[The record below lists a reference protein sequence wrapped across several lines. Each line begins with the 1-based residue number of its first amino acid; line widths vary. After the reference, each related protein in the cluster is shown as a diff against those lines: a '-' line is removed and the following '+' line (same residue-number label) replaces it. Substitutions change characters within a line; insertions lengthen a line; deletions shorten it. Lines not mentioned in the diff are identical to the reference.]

1 MESLVRLATAFIV
14 APLFVGLVGCTA
26 EPPQMGAG
34 TAADS
39 SGNHPPVVHSLSL
52 FPDPIVRQGVVT
64 AVVETKDVDQ
74 DEVQL
79 RFRWVVNDAP
89 VPGESSATFNPA
101 GVKRGDRLTVEVTPY
116 DGKVEGKPTR
126 AADRVVGNTPPAVRA
141 VVLEPNGAKA
151 GDPIKATV
159 DGNDVD
165 GDAVR
170 YTYRWLRNNQVAS
183 EGEQDSLDT
192 TGFLRDDVVAVAV
205 IPHDRDTQ
213 GKEVM
218 SQPVT
223 LANRPPKFTS
233 TAPVSVAQGQFNYA
247 VTAVDPEN
255 DPVTYV
261 LEAAPPGMTIDE
273 RTGRIQWAIPA
284 ASAGSYPV
292 KVVVKD
298 SREGWASQEFD
309 VSLKPSSSS

>member
-1 MESLVRLATAFIV
+1 MSLNRGFWRLCHA
-14 APLFVGLVGCTA
+14 CA
-26 EPPQMGAG
+26 EDILGVTELCRGGPGKRCGKRRKWLIYMKFP
-34 TAADS
+34 
-39 SGNHPPVVHSLSL
+39 SG
-52 FPDPIVRQGVVT
+52 
-64 AVVETKDVDQ
+64 DV
-74 DEVQL
+74 
-79 RFRWVVNDAP
+79 
-89 VPGESSATFNPA
+89 
-101 GVKRGDRLTVEVTPY
+101 
-116 DGKVEGKPTR
+116 
-126 AADRVVGNTPPAVRA
+126 
-141 VVLEPNGAKA
+141 
-151 GDPIKATV
+151 
-159 DGNDVD
+159 
-165 GDAVR
+165 VR

-205 IPHDRDTQ
+205 IPHDKDIQ

-233 TAPVSVAQGQFNYA
+233 TAPASVAQGQFNYG

-255 DPVTYV
+255 DPVAFL

-273 RTGRIQWAIPA
+273 RNGHIQWAVPSA
-284 ASAGSYPV
+284 ATGSYHV

-309 VSLKPSSSS
+309 VSLIPSPSS

>member
-1 MESLVRLATAFIV
+1 MEGLVRLATAFIL
-14 APLFVGLVGCTA
+14 APLLVGFVGCTA

-39 SGNHPPVVHSLSL
+39 NGNHPPVVHSISL
-52 FPDPIVRQGVVT
+52 VPDLIVRQGVVT
-64 AVVETKDVDQ
+64 AVVETKDADQ

-79 RFRWVVNDAP
+79 RFRWLVNDIP
-89 VPGESSATFNPA
+89 LPGQSSSTLNLE
-101 GVKRGDRLTVEVTPY
+101 GLKRGDRLTVEVTPY
-116 DGKVEGKPTR
+116 DGKAEGTSAR
-126 AADRVVGNTPPAVRA
+126 VADRMVGNTPPVVRA
-141 VVLEPNGAKA
+141 VVLEPSGVKA

-159 DGNDVD
+159 DGSDMD

-170 YTYRWLRNNQVAS
+170 YTYRWLRNSQVVS
-183 EGEQDSLDT
+183 EGEQDSLNT
-192 TGFLRDDVVAVAV
+192 EGFSRDDVVAVAI
-205 IPHDRDTQ
+205 IPHDSNTQ

-233 TAPVSVAQGQFNYA
+233 TAPASMAQGKFSYA

-255 DPVTYV
+255 DPVTFL
-261 LEAAPPGMTIDE
+261 LEAAPPGMTIDDHN
-273 RTGRIQWAIPA
+273 GHIQWAVPA
-284 ASAGSYPV
+284 ATTGSYRV
-292 KVVVKD
+292 KVVIKD

-309 VSLKPSSSS
+309 VSLKPS

>member
-1 MESLVRLATAFIV
+1 MRLAAACIL
-14 APLFVGLVGCTA
+14 APLLVGLVGCTA
-26 EPPQMGAG
+26 EPPQMG
-34 TAADS
+34 TDSAADS
-39 SGNHPPVVHSLSL
+39 SENHPPVIHSLSL
-52 FPDPIVRQGVVT
+52 VPNAIVRQGVVS
-64 AVVETKDVDQ
+64 AVVETKDPDQ

-79 RFRWVVNDAP
+79 RFRWLVNDAP
-89 VPGESSATFNPA
+89 VAGASSPTFDPTS
-101 GVKRGDRLTVEVTPY
+101 VKRNDRLTVEVTPY
-116 DGKVEGKPTR
+116 DGKVEGKPAR
-126 AADRVVGNTPPAVRA
+126 AADRVVGNTPPVVRA

-151 GDPIKATV
+151 GDPIQAIV

-205 IPHDRDTQ
+205 IPHDKDIQ

-233 TAPVSVAQGQFNYA
+233 TAPASVAQGQFNYG

-255 DPVTYV
+255 DPVAFL

-273 RTGRIQWAIPA
+273 RNGHIQWAVPSA
-284 ASAGSYPV
+284 ATGSYHV

-309 VSLKPSSSS
+309 VSLIPSPSS

>member
-1 MESLVRLATAFIV
+1 MRVATVFI
-14 APLFVGLVGCTA
+14 AALLLVGLVGCTA
-26 EPPQMGAG
+26 EPPQVGAG

-52 FPDPIVRQGVVT
+52 APDPIVRQGVVT
-64 AVVETKDVDQ
+64 AVVETKDADQ

-79 RFRWVVNDAP
+79 RFRWVVNGAP
-89 VPGESSATFNPA
+89 VPGGSASTFNA
-101 GVKRGDRLTVEVTPY
+101 EGLKRGDRLTVEVTPY
-116 DGKVEGKPTR
+116 DGKVEGPQTR
-126 AADRVVGNTPPAVRA
+126 APEKVVGNTSPVVRA

-183 EGEQDSLDT
+183 EGEQDSFDT

-205 IPHDRDTQ
+205 TPHDRDTQ
-213 GKEVM
+213 GKAVM
-218 SQPVT
+218 SQPVA

-233 TAPVSVAQGQFNYA
+233 TAPASVAQGQFNYA

-255 DPVTYV
+255 DPVTFL

-273 RTGRIQWAIPA
+273 RNGHIQWAVPA
-284 ASAGSYPV
+284 AFAGSYRV

-309 VSLKPSSSS
+309 VSLKPASSS

>member
-1 MESLVRLATAFIV
+1 LATAFIS
-14 APLFVGLVGCTA
+14 ASLLNGLIGCTA
-26 EPPQMGAG
+26 EPPQMGVG
-34 TAADS
+34 TAADA

-52 FPDPIVRQGVVT
+52 VPDPIVRRGVVT
-64 AVVETKDVDQ
+64 AVVETKDADQ

-79 RFRWVVNDAP
+79 RFRWLVNDAP
-89 VPGESSATFNPA
+89 VGGASSPTFDPTSM
-101 GVKRGDRLTVEVTPY
+101 KRGDRLAVEVTPY

-126 AADRVVGNTPPAVRA
+126 AADKVVGNTPPAVRA

-151 GDPIKATV
+151 GDPIKAIV

-170 YTYRWLRNNQVAS
+170 YIYRWLRNNQVAL

-192 TGFLRDDVVAVAV
+192 AGFLRDDVVAVAI
-205 IPHDRDTQ
+205 IPHDREAQ
-213 GKEVM
+213 GKEVL
-218 SQPVT
+218 SQPIT

-233 TAPVSVAQGQFNYA
+233 TAPASMAQGQFSYA

-255 DPVTYV
+255 DPVTFL
-261 LEAAPPGMTIDE
+261 LESAPPGMTIDE
-273 RTGRIQWAIPA
+273 RTGHIQWAVPA
-284 ASAGSYPV
+284 VATGSYMV

-298 SREGWASQEFD
+298 SREGWASQEFA
-309 VSLKPSSSS
+309 VGLKSSSSS